1 MINKNSITNLGIDMI
16 SKNRIDLSNHSF
28 LNKILSIKEI
38 DIFNSLTNYESKIS
52 FVASRWA
59 AKEAVYKALNNNDI
73 LFINI
78 EILNDINGKPY
89 CSNFK
94 NIALSI
100 THSEIYCIAIAFL
113 LK

>member
-1 MINKNSITNLGIDMI
+1 MINKNSIVNLGIDII
-16 SKNRIDLSNHSF
+16 SKNRIDLNNHLF
-28 LNKILSIKEI
+28 LKKILSIKEK
-38 DIFNSLTNYESKIS
+38 DIFDSFMSYDSKIS

-59 AKEAVYKALNNNDI
+59 AKEAVYKALNNKDI

-89 CSNFK
+89 CSNFEK
-94 NIALSI
+94 VALSI

>member
-1 MINKNSITNLGIDMI
+1 MI
-16 SKNRIDLSNHSF
+16 SKNRIDLNNQSF
-28 LNKILSIKEI
+28 LNKILSIKEK
-38 DIFNSLTNYESKIS
+38 DIFVSLISEDLKIS

-59 AKEAVYKALNNNDI
+59 AKEAVYKALNNKDI

-78 EILNDINGKPY
+78 EILNDENGKPY
-89 CSNFK
+89 CSNFE

-100 THSEIYCIAIAFL
+100 THSEIYCIAIALL